1 MGGYDLLVLPKLAPP
16 AVTTPQHGRGLE
28 SMPTKLPGHK
38 FLRQFDSPGS
48 NIWQHARHGQHPKNM
63 CNRKAHG
70 HRSCAQASK
79 QSLFPGFWK
88 QEAAGRE
95 LRCQLCC

>member
-38 FLRQFDSPGS
+38 FLRQFDSLGS
-48 NIWQHARHGQHPKNM
+48 NIWQHARHGQHPKNIICVTGKPM
-63 CNRKAHG
+63 ATGLVPRHPNSHF
-70 HRSCAQASK
+70 
-79 QSLFPGFWK
+79 SLGSGNK
-88 QEAAGRE
+88 RRQVEN
-95 LRCQLCC
+95 